1 MLTRRE
7 FWGRALAGVAASAA
21 VAARDLRGAGRLAWS
36 GPIGLQLYT
45 VRDLFKKDPAGT
57 LKQVAAVGYREVEIS
72 PGLEARTL
80 KDDLRAAG
88 LTAPTGHFEAP
99 KNLED
104 WKKTVDQAH
113 AYGVRYVVVGDNPHL
128 GADVWKRRA
137 DLFNACGRLSAQA
150 GIQFCYHNHFK
161 EFERVDNT
169 TGYAI
174 MLKRCDPQLLKM
186 EMDIFWTIYAG
197 QDPLRYW
204 RDYPG
209 RFPLLHIKDIKKGV
223 ALNPNEG
230 PKESPNP
237 FAPVGQGRIDWHG
250 IFAHVSE
257 AGAEH
262 ICVEQDQCD
271 VPPLEAS
278 KISFEYLKNL
288 RLNG

>member
-7 FWGRALAGVAASAA
+7 LWGRALAGVAASAA

-57 LKQVAAVGYREVEIS
+57 LKQVAAIGYREVEIS
-72 PGLEARTL
+72 PCLQARTM
-80 KDDLRAAG
+80 KDYLRAAG

-186 EMDIFWTIYAG
+186 EMDISGPFM
-197 QDPLRYW
+197 
-204 RDYPG
+204 PG
-209 RFPLLHIKDIKKGV
+209 RIRSATGAITLDAFRCSTSRTLRKAWPSTPTKVPRRAQTPSLPS
-223 ALNPNEG
+223 A
-230 PKESPNP
+230 
-237 FAPVGQGRIDWHG
+237 R
-250 IFAHVSE
+250 
-257 AGAEH
+257 AGLTGTEFSR
-262 ICVEQDQCD
+262 
-271 VPPLEAS
+271 P
-278 KISFEYLKNL
+278 
-288 RLNG
+288 

>member
-7 FWGRALAGVAASAA
+7 FWERALAGVAASAA

-36 GPIGLQLYT
+36 GPIGLELYT

-72 PGLEARTL
+72 PGVEARTL
-80 KDDLRAAG
+80 KDYLRAAG
-88 LTAPTGHFEAP
+88 LTAPSGYFEAP

-113 AYGVRYVVVGDNPHL
+113 AYGIRYVVVGDNPHL
-128 GADVWKRRA
+128 GADAWKRRA

-197 QDPLRYW
+197 QDPLPYW

-209 RFPLLHIKDIKKGV
+209 RFPLLHIKDIKKG
-223 ALNPNEG
+223 AAINPGEG

-237 FAPVGQGRIDWHG
+237 FAAVGQGRIDWHR

-271 VPPLEAS
+271 VPPLEAI